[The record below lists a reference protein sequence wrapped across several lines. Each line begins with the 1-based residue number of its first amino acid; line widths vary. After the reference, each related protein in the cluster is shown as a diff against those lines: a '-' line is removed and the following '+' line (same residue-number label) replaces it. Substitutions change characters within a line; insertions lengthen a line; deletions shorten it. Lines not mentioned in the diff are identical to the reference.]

1 MVGKSKGFQLLVNII
16 MIVLSLSCI
25 LPFVLLVVASF
36 TEEAALLENG
46 YSFFPK
52 KLSLEAYEYIWMSA
66 RQIGKAYGMTIL
78 VTAVGTV
85 ANVLLTIF
93 LGYLLSKKDLPAR
106 SVLSFFVFFTMLFS
120 GGMVPSY
127 IVWSQLMHVR
137 DTIFGLIFPNL
148 LMGAYNVI
156 LMRTYFA
163 TNLPLEIVEAAQLDS
178 CSEIGILFRIA
189 IPLSKPMIATIGLF
203 SGLAY
208 WNDWINGLYYLVKRT
223 DLYTIQNVLNN
234 MMNNINFLKNNAS
247 SIADQSVAIP
257 STGLRVAIAV
267 VAVLP
272 VLAIYPF
279 FNVFLLKVSLWEA
292 LRAEKVLREYLKEYR
307 KWTIHM

>member
-1 MVGKSKGFQLLVNII
+1 MVGKSKSFQVIINII
-16 MIVLSLSCI
+16 MVMLSLACI
-25 LPFVLLVVASF
+25 LPFALLIIASF
-36 TEEAALLENG
+36 TDEATLLLNG
-46 YSFFPK
+46 YSFFPA
-52 KLSLEAYEYIWMSA
+52 KLSLEAYEYIWMSGKK
-66 RQIGKAYGMTIL
+66 ILKAYGMTFF
-78 VTAVGTV
+78 VTAFGTFF
-85 ANVLLTIF
+85 NIFLTLF
-93 LGYLLSKKDLPAR
+93 LGYLLSKRELPGR
-106 SVLSFFVFFTMLFS
+106 SALSFFVFFTMLFN

-127 IVWSQLMHVR
+127 IVWSQIIGVR
-137 DTIFGLIFPNL
+137 DTVWGLILPNL

-156 LMRTYFA
+156 LMRTYFT
-163 TNLPLEIVEAAQLDS
+163 TNLPQEIIEAAQLDA
-178 CSEIGILFRIA
+178 CSEIGILFRVA

-208 WNDWINGLYYLVKRT
+208 WNDWTNGLYYLVKRT

-247 SIADQSVAIP
+247 SVADQAIAIP

-279 FNVFLLKVSLWEA
+279 FQKFFVKGIVVGGVKV
-292 LRAEKVLREYLKEYR
+292 
-307 KWTIHM
+307 

>member
-1 MVGKSKGFQLLVNII
+1 MVGKSKSFQVIINII
-16 MIVLSLSCI
+16 MVMLSLACI
-25 LPFVLLVVASF
+25 LPFALLIIASF
-36 TEEAALLENG
+36 TDEATLLLNG
-46 YSFFPK
+46 YSFFPA
-52 KLSLEAYEYIWMSA
+52 KLSLEAYEYIWMSGKK
-66 RQIGKAYGMTIL
+66 ILKAYGMTFF
-78 VTAVGTV
+78 VTAFGTFF
-85 ANVLLTIF
+85 NIFLTLF
-93 LGYLLSKKDLPAR
+93 LGYLLSKRDLPGR
-106 SVLSFFVFFTMLFS
+106 SALSFFVFFTMLFN

-127 IVWSQLMHVR
+127 IVWSQIIGVR
-137 DTIFGLIFPNL
+137 DTVWGLILPNL

-156 LMRTYFA
+156 LMRTYFT
-163 TNLPLEIVEAAQLDS
+163 TNLPQEIIEAAQLDA
-178 CSEIGILFRIA
+178 CSEIGILFRVA

-208 WNDWINGLYYLVKRT
+208 WNDWTNGLYYLVKRT

-247 SIADQSVAIP
+247 SVADQAIAFP

-279 FNVFLLKVSLWEA
+279 FQKFFVKGIVVGGV
-292 LRAEKVLREYLKEYR
+292 KG
-307 KWTIHM
+307 

>member
-1 MVGKSKGFQLLVNII
+1 MVGKSKSFQVIINII
-16 MIVLSLSCI
+16 MVMLSLACI
-25 LPFVLLVVASF
+25 LPFALLIIASF
-36 TEEAALLENG
+36 TDEATLLLNG
-46 YSFFPK
+46 YSFFPA
-52 KLSLEAYEYIWMSA
+52 KLSLEAYEYIWMSGKK
-66 RQIGKAYGMTIL
+66 ILKAYGMTFF
-78 VTAVGTV
+78 VTAFGTFF
-85 ANVLLTIF
+85 NIFLTLF
-93 LGYLLSKKDLPAR
+93 LGYLLSKRELPGR
-106 SVLSFFVFFTMLFS
+106 SALSFFVFFTMLFN

-127 IVWSQLMHVR
+127 IVWSQIIGVR
-137 DTIFGLIFPNL
+137 DTVWGLILPNL

-156 LMRTYFA
+156 LMRTYFT
-163 TNLPLEIVEAAQLDS
+163 TNLPQEIIEAAQLDA
-178 CSEIGILFRIA
+178 CSEIGILFRVA

-208 WNDWINGLYYLVKRT
+208 WNDWTNGLYYLVKRT

-247 SIADQSVAIP
+247 SVADQAIAIP

-279 FNVFLLKVSLWEA
+279 FQKFFVKGIVVGGV
-292 LRAEKVLREYLKEYR
+292 KG
-307 KWTIHM
+307 

>member
-189 IPLSKPMIATIGLF
+189 IGLF

-279 FNVFLLKVSLWEA
+279 FQRFFVKGIVVGGI
-292 LRAEKVLREYLKEYR
+292 KG
-307 KWTIHM
+307 

>member
-1 MVGKSKGFQLLVNII
+1 
-16 MIVLSLSCI
+16 
-25 LPFVLLVVASF
+25 
-36 TEEAALLENG
+36 
-46 YSFFPK
+46 
-52 KLSLEAYEYIWMSA
+52 
-66 RQIGKAYGMTIL
+66 
-78 VTAVGTV
+78 
-85 ANVLLTIF
+85 
-93 LGYLLSKKDLPAR
+93 
-106 SVLSFFVFFTMLFS
+106 
-120 GGMVPSY
+120 
-127 IVWSQLMHVR
+127 MHVR

-148 LMGAYNVI
+148 SMGAYNVI

-279 FNVFLLKVSLWEA
+279 FQRFFVKGIVVGGI
-292 LRAEKVLREYLKEYR
+292 KG
-307 KWTIHM
+307 

>member
-1 MVGKSKGFQLLVNII
+1 M
-16 MIVLSLSCI
+16 
-25 LPFVLLVVASF
+25 
-36 TEEAALLENG
+36 LENG

-66 RQIGKAYGMTIL
+66 RQIGEAYGMTIL

-189 IPLSKPMIATIGLF
+189 IPLSKPMIATSGLF

-279 FNVFLLKVSLWEA
+279 FQRFFVKGIVVGGI
-292 LRAEKVLREYLKEYR
+292 KG
-307 KWTIHM
+307 

>member
-52 KLSLEAYEYIWMSA
+52 KLSLGAYEYIWMSA

-279 FNVFLLKVSLWEA
+279 FQRFFVKGIVVGGI
-292 LRAEKVLREYLKEYR
+292 KG
-307 KWTIHM
+307 

>member
-1 MVGKSKGFQLLVNII
+1 MVGKSKGFQIAINII
-16 MIVLSLSCI
+16 MVCLSLACI
-25 LPFVLLVVASF
+25 LPFALLIIASF
-36 TEEAALLENG
+36 TEEATLLRDG
-46 YSFFPK
+46 YSFFPA
-52 KLSLEAYEYIWMSA
+52 KLSLEAYQYIWKSGA
-66 RQIGKAYGMTIL
+66 KILKAYGMTFF
-78 VTAVGTV
+78 VTAIGTSC
-85 ANVLLTIF
+85 NILLTLF
-93 LGYLLSKKDLPAR
+93 LGYLLSKRDLPGR
-106 SVLSFFVFFTMLFS
+106 SALSFFVFFTMLFN

-127 IVWSQLMHVR
+127 IVWSQFVGVR
-137 DTIFGLIFPNL
+137 DTVWGLILPNL

-156 LMRTYFA
+156 LMRTYF
-163 TNLPLEIVEAAQLDS
+163 TTSLPIEIVEAAQLDA

-208 WNDWINGLYYLVKRT
+208 WNDWTNGLYYLVKRT

-234 MMNNINFLKNNAS
+234 MMSNINFLKNNATS
-247 SIADQSVAIP
+247 VADQMVSIP

-279 FNVFLLKVSLWEA
+279 FQKFFVKGIVIGGV
-292 LRAEKVLREYLKEYR
+292 KG
-307 KWTIHM
+307 

>member
-1 MVGKSKGFQLLVNII
+1 MVGKSKSFQVIINII
-16 MIVLSLSCI
+16 MVMLSLACI
-25 LPFVLLVVASF
+25 LPFALLIIASF
-36 TEEAALLENG
+36 TDEATLLLNG
-46 YSFFPK
+46 YSFFPA
-52 KLSLEAYEYIWMSA
+52 KLSLEAYEYIWMSGKK
-66 RQIGKAYGMTIL
+66 ILKAYGMTFF
-78 VTAVGTV
+78 VTAFGTFF
-85 ANVLLTIF
+85 NIFLTLF
-93 LGYLLSKKDLPAR
+93 LGYLLSKRDLPGR
-106 SVLSFFVFFTMLFS
+106 SALSFFVFFTMLFN

-127 IVWSQLMHVR
+127 IVWSQIIGVR
-137 DTIFGLIFPNL
+137 DTVWGLILPNL

-156 LMRTYFA
+156 LMRTYFT
-163 TNLPLEIVEAAQLDS
+163 TNLPQEIIEAAQLDA

-208 WNDWINGLYYLVKRT
+208 WNDWTNGLYYLVKRT

-247 SIADQSVAIP
+247 SVADQAIAIP

-279 FNVFLLKVSLWEA
+279 FQKFFVKGIVVGGV
-292 LRAEKVLREYLKEYR
+292 KG
-307 KWTIHM
+307 

>member
-1 MVGKSKGFQLLVNII
+1 MVGKSKSFQVIINII
-16 MIVLSLSCI
+16 MVILSLACI
-25 LPFVLLVVASF
+25 LPFALLIIASF
-36 TEEAALLENG
+36 TDEATLLLNG
-46 YSFFPK
+46 YSFFPA
-52 KLSLEAYEYIWMSA
+52 KLSLEAYEYIWMSGKK
-66 RQIGKAYGMTIL
+66 ILKAYGMTFF
-78 VTAVGTV
+78 VTAFGTFF
-85 ANVLLTIF
+85 NIFLTLF
-93 LGYLLSKKDLPAR
+93 LGYLLSKRDLPGR
-106 SVLSFFVFFTMLFS
+106 SALSFFVFFTMLFN

-127 IVWSQLMHVR
+127 IVWSQIIGVR
-137 DTIFGLIFPNL
+137 DTVWGLILPNL

-156 LMRTYFA
+156 LMRTYFT
-163 TNLPLEIVEAAQLDS
+163 TNLPQEIIEAAQLDA

-208 WNDWINGLYYLVKRT
+208 WNDWTNGLYYLVKRT

-247 SIADQSVAIP
+247 SVADQAIAIP

-279 FNVFLLKVSLWEA
+279 FQKFFVKGIVVGGV
-292 LRAEKVLREYLKEYR
+292 KG
-307 KWTIHM
+307 

>member
-36 TEEAALLENG
+36 TEEAVLLENG

-85 ANVLLTIF
+85 ANVFLTIF

-137 DTIFGLIFPNL
+137 DTVFGLIFPNL

-156 LMRTYFA
+156 LMRTYFT
-163 TNLPLEIVEAAQLDS
+163 TNLPMEIVEAAQLDS

-223 DLYTIQNVLNN
+223 DFYTIQNVLNN

-279 FNVFLLKVSLWEA
+279 FQRFFVKGIVVGGI
-292 LRAEKVLREYLKEYR
+292 KG
-307 KWTIHM
+307 

>member
-279 FNVFLLKVSLWEA
+279 FQRFFVKGIVVGGI
-292 LRAEKVLREYLKEYR
+292 KG
-307 KWTIHM
+307 

>member
-36 TEEAALLENG
+36 TEEAVLLENG
-46 YSFFPK
+46 YSFFPE

-85 ANVLLTIF
+85 ANVFLTIF

-137 DTIFGLIFPNL
+137 DTVFGLIFPNL

-156 LMRTYFA
+156 LMRTYFT
-163 TNLPLEIVEAAQLDS
+163 TNLPMEIVEAAQLDS

-223 DLYTIQNVLNN
+223 DFYTIQNVLNN

-279 FNVFLLKVSLWEA
+279 FQRFFVKGIVVGGI
-292 LRAEKVLREYLKEYR
+292 KG
-307 KWTIHM
+307 

>member
-25 LPFVLLVVASF
+25 LPFVLLVVVSF

-279 FNVFLLKVSLWEA
+279 FQRFFVKGIVVGGI
-292 LRAEKVLREYLKEYR
+292 KG
-307 KWTIHM
+307 

>member
-66 RQIGKAYGMTIL
+66 RQIGKAYSITIL

-279 FNVFLLKVSLWEA
+279 FQRFFVKGIVVGGI
-292 LRAEKVLREYLKEYR
+292 KG
-307 KWTIHM
+307 